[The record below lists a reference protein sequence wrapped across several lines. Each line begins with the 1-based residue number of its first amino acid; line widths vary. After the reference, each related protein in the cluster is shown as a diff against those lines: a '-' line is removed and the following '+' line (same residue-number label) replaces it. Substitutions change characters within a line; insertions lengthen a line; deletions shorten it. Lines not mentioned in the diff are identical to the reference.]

1 MSKRIRVHREGVF
14 DYSIVW
20 ENHFS
25 GLSEEIKSLKPA
37 GSRICVV
44 TDSRVGTLYQ
54 KAVFQE
60 LERTGLHVDVF
71 VFPEGEASKNL
82 NTVQDLYRFLI
93 EHRYTRKDLLA
104 ALGGGVVGDLTGFA
118 AATYLRGVDFIQIP
132 TTLLAQVDS
141 SVGGKTGVDFDQY
154 KNMVGA
160 FHQPRLVYMN
170 MEVLKTL
177 DADQFASGMGEV
189 LKTAL
194 IRDGAFYEWIINH
207 MEPIMDRTG
216 AVLAKMIQK
225 CCQIKSSVVE
235 SDPTEKGERAILNL
249 GHTVGHAIEKL
260 KDFQLLHGHCV
271 ALGTVAA
278 AYISFRRGYLSTEE
292 FYEIR
297 DMNVGFDLP
306 IFFDG
311 LTAEEILRAT
321 KSDKKMANGQ
331 IRFILLKK
339 IGQAVIDDA
348 VTDAEIIEAV
358 NFINGDLID
367 GE

>member
-1 MSKRIRVHREGVF
+1 MSKRMRVHREGVF

-20 ENHFS
+20 ENNFS
-25 GLSEEIKSLKPA
+25 GLSEEIKGLQSA
-37 GSRICVV
+37 ANRICVV
-44 TDSRVGTLYQ
+44 TDSRVGALYQ
-54 KAVFQE
+54 EAVCRE
-60 LERTGLHVDVF
+60 LEHTGLQVDVF

-118 AATYLRGVDFIQIP
+118 AATYLRGIDFIQIP
-132 TTLLAQVDS
+132 TSLLAQVDS

-177 DADQFASGMGEV
+177 DDEQFASGMGEV

-207 MEPIMDRTG
+207 MEPIMDRTA
-216 AVLAKMIQK
+216 AVLTKMIQK
-225 CCQIKSSVVE
+225 CCQIKSAVVE
-235 SDPTEKGERAILNL
+235 SDPTEQGERAILNL

-271 ALGTVAA
+271 ALGTIAA
-278 AYISFRRGYLSTEE
+278 AFISFKRGYLSTEE

-311 LTAEEILRAT
+311 ISSEDVLEAT
-321 KSDKKMANGQ
+321 KSDKKMVNGQ
-331 IRFILLKK
+331 IRFVLLKK
-339 IGQAVIDDA
+339 IGQAVIDCT
-348 VTDAEIIEAV
+348 VTDEEIVEAV
-358 NFINGDLID
+358 NSINGDLID